1 MNDTAQ
7 ALQKTAMQIR
17 RKIIEMIGVGKA
29 GHIGG
34 SCSLAEVMAVLYF
47 HKLHIDPQNPK
58 LPERDRVILSKG
70 HSAPVQYACLA
81 MLGYFDESEFNQ
93 FKRLG
98 GTLQGHPDLT
108 KVPGIEANT
117 GSLGQG
123 LSMAA
128 GMAAGL
134 KLDGLPAKV
143 YCIVGD
149 GELAEGQIW
158 EAAMAASHYRLDN
171 LRMIIDKNNYQA
183 MGAISARMNS
193 NPVKEKMLAFGWHV
207 IEADGH
213 NTASIMNALDE
224 ADTLKDKPVC
234 IIARTMK
241 GKCISFAENNC
252 AFHNG
257 ILTQELYDT
266 ALSDIGRG
274 GGENA

>member
-1 MNDTAQ
+1 MENKAD
-7 ALQKTAMQIR
+7 ALQKTAMQVR

-34 SCSLAEVMAVLYF
+34 SCSLAEIMTVLYF
-47 HKLHIDPQNPK
+47 HKMKNDPKNPK

-70 HSAPVQYACLA
+70 HSAPVQYACLEA
-81 MLGYFDESEFNQ
+81 RGYFGEEEFKQ

-98 GTLQGHPDLT
+98 GMLQGHPDLT

-134 KLDGLPAKV
+134 KIDGLPSKV

-149 GELAEGQIW
+149 GELAEGQVW
-158 EAAMAASHYRLDN
+158 EAAMAASHYKLDN

-183 MGAISARMNS
+183 TGAISEKMNS
-193 NPVKEKMLAFGWHV
+193 NPVKDKMLAFGWHT
-207 IEADGH
+207 IEVDGH
-213 NTASIMNALDE
+213 NTADIMQAYDE
-224 ADTLKDKPVC
+224 ADTLAGKPVC
-234 IIARTMK
+234 IIAHTVK
-241 GKCISFAENNC
+241 GKCVPFAENTC
-252 AFHNG
+252 AYHNG
-257 ILTQELYDT
+257 MMTQEQYES
-266 ALSDIGRG
+266 ALCNIG
-274 GGENA
+274 GGEGNG